1 MNLLRSAAALAV
13 ALLGTVAFAAEPA
26 AKKFLIIHA
35 DDAGMCHSVNIGTA
49 EALEK
54 GIVSSCS
61 IMMPCPWVSEFAA
74 YAKEHPQYDYG
85 IHLTLNSE
93 WKHYRW
99 GPVAPRDQVPSLVDP
114 DGCLWRGVEQ
124 VAANAKPTEVEI
136 ELRAQIEKAKHLG
149 IPITHL
155 DTHMGALVSR
165 GDLLEVYVRIGLEYD
180 LPVLF
185 LRDLEAEKIRQ
196 YPGFRDTGK
205 AMLAE
210 LDKRE
215 FPVLNGLAQ
224 FYGGDTHEERR
235 DNYIKTLKNLPDGV
249 SELIIHCG
257 VLDEELKHVTNSAD
271 RRDGDR
277 RIFTDPEVAKLIE
290 EQGIRLITW
299 KQFREMAASAEK

>member
-1 MNLLRSAAALAV
+1 
-13 ALLGTVAFAAEPA
+13 
-26 AKKFLIIHA
+26 
-35 DDAGMCHSVNIGTA
+35 MCHSVNIGTA

-99 GPVAPRDQVPSLVDP
+99 GPVAPKDNVPSLVDP

-124 VAANAKPTEVEI
+124 VAANAKPAEVEI

-165 GDLLEVYVRIGLEYD
+165 GDLLEVYVRIGLEHD

-185 LRDLEAEKIRQ
+185 LRDLEAEKIKQ

-210 LDKRE
+210 LDRRK

-235 DNYIKTLKNLPDGV
+235 DNYITTLKNLPDGV

-290 EQGIRLITW
+290 EQGIQLITW
-299 KQFREMAASAEK
+299 KQFRELASAEK

>member
-1 MNLLRSAAALAV
+1 MNLIRAS
-13 ALLGTVAFAAEPA
+13 ALLSLLIVTSLAAAAEPGA
-26 AKKFLIIHA
+26 TKYLIIHA
-35 DDAGMCHSVNIGTA
+35 DDAGMCHSVNVGTI

-54 GIVSSCS
+54 GIVSSAS

-74 YAKEHPQYDYG
+74 YAREHPQYDYG

-99 GPVAPRDQVPSLVDP
+99 GPVAPKDQVPSLVDP
-114 DGCLWRGVEQ
+114 DGCLWRGVDQ
-124 VAANAKPTEVEI
+124 VAANVKPAEVEI

-165 GDLLEVYVRIGLEYD
+165 ADLLEVYVRLGLEYD

-185 LRDLEAEKIRQ
+185 IRNLDDESVKK
-196 YPGFRDTGK
+196 YPGLHQGGK
-205 AMLAE
+205 ALLAE
-210 LDKRE
+210 LDKRR

-224 FYGGDTHEERR
+224 FYGGDSHDERQR
-235 DNYIKTLKNLPDGV
+235 NYVETLKSLPDGV

-257 VLDEELKHVTNSAD
+257 VLDEELKHVTNSSGN
-271 RRDGDR
+271 RDGDR
-277 RIFTDPEVAKLIE
+277 RIFTDPSIAKLIE
-290 EQGIRLITW
+290 EQGIKVITW
-299 KQFREMAASAEK
+299 KQFREMAAADGK